1 MVLINEVLII
11 VFNVGPDFRA
21 CTSIEVQKC
30 PCENVC
36 QEVNKEQ
43 WKCKTVY
50 EKKCPKYG
58 TGYCKDVAKVVCN
71 SVPVTKCD
79 KKSKMTCTLSSSR
92 ANKLEISERSIQIR
106 VKICQC

>member
-1 MVLINEVLII
+1 M
-11 VFNVGPDFRA
+11 
-21 CTSIEVQKC
+21 
-30 PCENVC
+30 C

-50 EKKCPKYG
+50 EKKCPK
-58 TGYCKDVAKVVCN
+58 YCKDVAKVVCN

-92 ANKLEISERSIQIR
+92 ANKLEISERSDPDSGKNLSVLTNVDLTYTISSFQLSED
-106 VKICQC
+106 C